1 MGALSQILRDPGLKT
16 IAIVGCSKNSG
27 KTTTLNMVLG
37 DDLGGDPRLGLLSI
51 GIDGEETDFWLGV
64 PKPRVT
70 VRRGWLV
77 ASSEKALAA
86 STARTRVEARTGI
99 STPLGEL
106 LVARVE
112 AEGLVLL
119 AGVRH
124 KGDVRLLADLMRAA
138 GASRVVIDGAYQR
151 MMAADPDV
159 SDGIVL
165 ATGAV
170 LGRTVALVVR
180 KTSDVLVRF
189 LAPAV
194 ESDEDA
200 RLLATAASSAHLA
213 VRTAGGD
220 VRTLA
225 FGGAALDEA
234 ALRAAIGAGDAT
246 IAVPG
251 VLTDRTAALLAGGRA
266 RCVRVLATDPSRV
279 FAGAATLKKLRARG
293 GDLLV
298 GRAVRLLG
306 ISVNPVSVFGHRL
319 PEAALI
325 RGIRDAA
332 PGIPVFATKVG
343 GTDGN
348 EA

>member
-1 MGALSQILRDPGLKT
+1 MGALSQILHDPELKT

-27 KTTTLNMVLG
+27 KTTTLNMVLR
-37 DDLGGDPRLGLLSI
+37 DDLAGEPHIGLFSI

-70 VRRGWLV
+70 VRPGWLV

-86 STARTRVEARTGI
+86 STARTRIEDRTGI

-106 LVARVE
+106 LVARVQT
-112 AEGLVLL
+112 EGRVLL

-124 KGDVRLLADLMRAA
+124 KGDVRQLAGRMRAA

-180 KTSDVLVRF
+180 KTADLLVRF
-189 LAPAV
+189 LAPVATDDIDV
-194 ESDEDA
+194 
-200 RLLATAASSAHLA
+200 RLLEMAVAAGRLA
-213 VRTAGGD
+213 LRSDRGEFRA
-220 VRTLA
+220 LP
-225 FGGAALDEA
+225 FGGAAIDEA
-234 ALRAAIGAGDAT
+234 AIRAALGSGDAT
-246 IAVPG
+246 LAVPG
-251 VLTDRTAALLAGGRA
+251 ALTERLAALLTVGRA
-266 RCVRVLATDPSRV
+266 RRVRVLATDPSRV
-279 FAGAATLKKLRARG
+279 FASAATLKRLQTRG
-293 GDLLV
+293 GEFLV
-298 GRAVRLLG
+298 GRGVRLLG

-319 PEAALI
+319 PEAAMI
-325 RGIRDAA
+325 RGIRGAA